1 MVRGGG
7 FLVLCSTDS
16 ARGRFNDNAAADVG
30 LTVEGV
36 LMVGELAA
44 MVVKG
49 LSSEG
54 EAVAPAGLMLIFVF
68 ASSTDEGATTGVG
81 VETVEDCSMFP
92 SSDLGFAGPD
102 SFSIRRFRIYVTLS

>member
-49 LSSEG
+49 LTSEG
-54 EAVAPAGLMLIFVF
+54 RL
-68 ASSTDEGATTGVG
+68 
-81 VETVEDCSMFP
+81 
-92 SSDLGFAGPD
+92 
-102 SFSIRRFRIYVTLS
+102 